1 MQKLV
6 KETAIAAVVFALLS
20 LLFGLGGNDAKE
32 VGPAIVSGLTFAVF
46 YFVIGAIM
54 RWFKGRNS

>member
-6 KETAIAAVVFALLS
+6 KETAFAAIVFALLS
-20 LLFGLGGNDAKE
+20 LVFGLGGNDTKE
-32 VGPAIVSGLTFAVF
+32 VVPAIMSGLTFAVF
-46 YFVIGAIM
+46 YFVIGLVI